1 MLKLIRDK
9 SCNSVSIILVLT
21 LRGLAVILSDVMMVL
36 AIRYDI
42 RTCIHHYFIWVHVCE
57 PNNYCS
63 SVLSLN
69 VHALIISLTLSLPI
83 QQNVNLLCYASLNKI
98 LTTHAQPAEHN
109 ADKWHSVFAEC
120 TETLRHQRPP
130 CYVIE

>member
-42 RTCIHHYFIWVHVCE
+42 RTCNHHYLFGCMYV
-57 PNNYCS
+57 S
-63 SVLSLN
+63 
-69 VHALIISLTLSLPI
+69 LIIT
-83 QQNVNLLCYASLNKI
+83 V
-98 LTTHAQPAEHN
+98 AQ
-109 ADKWHSVFAEC
+109 C
-120 TETLRHQRPP
+120 
-130 CYVIE
+130 